1 MDREVPK
8 QTCSTPHKKPEC
20 LHKKKGEQQMPD
32 QPKAALSTDE
42 L

>member
-1 MDREVPK
+1 VWHTAQETGMFA
-8 QTCSTPHKKPEC
+8 QKKE
-20 LHKKKGEQQMPD
+20 EQQMPD